1 MIEPWR
7 LYSIFE
13 RLRPNR
19 RQRTVPERHSSQ
31 DWAGPRLEARA
42 KGPVA
47 AGHWRRAGCASHPAP
62 YGTEFD
68 LRSVADIRYALRRSA
83 SFVMANPFR
92 GRVQRPRCEK
102 SGCGLAGRFGVAR
115 STGNSAFCIVVALAA
130 CMAQPAFALDPR
142 YPDWPCQQL
151 KVPGI
156 SIASVWA
163 GPSIEGIDK
172 TEPTDPKLAE
182 LVARLAAR
190 RTPMEDARKLV
201 AEFIVGTSD
210 EKQQKAK
217 SLFAALYS
225 RLNAQRDEVM
235 NGIERF
241 SRKQKG
247 MAEQIRDETQQMR
260 ELQDKPN
267 ADPAQSDEL
276 ANRLSWQTR
285 IFEDR
290 RKSTSYVCDVPV
302 LIEKRLFD
310 LGTAIQTALN
320 ADAPAK

>member
-1 MIEPWR
+1 
-7 LYSIFE
+7 LA
-13 RLRPNR
+13 R
-19 RQRTVPERHSSQ
+19 RRDVGKFVFGEGPE
-31 DWAGPRLEARA
+31 AAPRE
-42 KGPVA
+42 
-47 AGHWRRAGCASHPAP
+47 
-62 YGTEFD
+62 
-68 LRSVADIRYALRRSA
+68 
-83 SFVMANPFR
+83 
-92 GRVQRPRCEK
+92 
-102 SGCGLAGRFGVAR
+102 SGCGLAGRFGVAL
-115 STGNSAFCIVVALAA
+115 SSGNSAFCVLVALAA
-130 CMAQPAFALDPR
+130 CLAQPAFALDPR

-172 TEPTDPKLAE
+172 TESTDPKQPE
-182 LVARLAAR
+182 LVVRLAAR
-190 RTPMEDARKLV
+190 RTPMEEARNLI
-201 AEFIVGTSD
+201 AEFIVGTSA

-241 SRKQKG
+241 SRKQKA
-247 MAEQIRDETQQMR
+247 MAEQIRGETQQIR
-260 ELQDKPN
+260 ELQDKP
-267 ADPAQSDEL
+267 DTDQAQSDEL

-310 LGTAIQTALN
+310 LGAAIQNALN

>member
-1 MIEPWR
+1 
-7 LYSIFE
+7 LA
-13 RLRPNR
+13 R
-19 RQRTVPERHSSQ
+19 RRDVGKFVFGEGPE
-31 DWAGPRLEARA
+31 AAPRE
-42 KGPVA
+42 
-47 AGHWRRAGCASHPAP
+47 
-62 YGTEFD
+62 
-68 LRSVADIRYALRRSA
+68 
-83 SFVMANPFR
+83 
-92 GRVQRPRCEK
+92 
-102 SGCGLAGRFGVAR
+102 SGCGLAGRFRVAF
-115 STGNSAFCIVVALAA
+115 SSGNSAFCVVVALAA
-130 CMAQPAFALDPR
+130 CLAQPAFALDPR

-172 TEPTDPKLAE
+172 TESTDPKQPE
-182 LVARLAAR
+182 LVVRLAAR
-190 RTPMEDARKLV
+190 RTPMEEARNLI
-201 AEFIVGTSD
+201 AEFIVGTSA

-241 SRKQKG
+241 SRKQKA
-247 MAEQIRDETQQMR
+247 MAEQIRGETQQIR
-260 ELQDKPN
+260 ELQDKP
-267 ADPAQSDEL
+267 DTDQAQSDEL

-310 LGTAIQTALN
+310 LGAAIQNALN